1 MLHDLVGQFG
11 VQQQIRQIT
20 PRVERRADVFQQ
32 RGADDAATAPDP
44 RYGFKIQIIPV
55 FA

>member
-1 MLHDLVGQFG
+1 LAYHLAQIFLMLHDLARQVG
-11 VQQQIRQIT
+11 I
-20 PRVERRADVFQQ
+20 QQ

-55 FA
+55 FV